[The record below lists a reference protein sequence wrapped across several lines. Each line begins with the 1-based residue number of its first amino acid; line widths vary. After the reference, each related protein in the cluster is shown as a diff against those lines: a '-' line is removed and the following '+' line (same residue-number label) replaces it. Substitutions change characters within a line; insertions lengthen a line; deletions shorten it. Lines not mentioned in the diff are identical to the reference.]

1 MAKRGRPADLGRR
14 RRAAELRAQG
24 LSLAEV
30 GRRLGVT
37 KQAADQLLRPPPGYA
52 TSSCVS
58 CGKPALRDQP
68 APRCV
73 ACRAADPAASFA
85 ERLRACRLAAGLTQA
100 GLAARAGVSA
110 PAVSAYECGL
120 TRPRPRRLAALA
132 RVLGPGLQ
140 DPPGARGGRTP

>member
-1 MAKRGRPADLGRR
+1 MAKRGRPADLERR
-14 RRAAELRAQG
+14 RLAAELRARG

-37 KQAADQLLRPPPGYA
+37 KQAADQLLRPLSGYA

-58 CGKPALRDQP
+58 CGKPALGDRP

-100 GLAARAGVSA
+100 RLAARAGVSEA
-110 PAVSAYECGL
+110 TVSDYECDPR
-120 TRPRPRRLAALA
+120 RPRPRLLAALA

-140 DPPGARGGRTP
+140 GPAGPGEGRTP

>member
-73 ACRAADPAASFA
+73 ACRAANPAASFA
-85 ERLRACRLAAGLTQA
+85 ERLRALRLAAGLTQA
-100 GLAARAGVSA
+100 GLAARAGVSEA
-110 PAVSAYECGL
+110 TVSDYECGPR
-120 TRPRPRRLAALA
+120 RPRPRLLAALA
-132 RVLGPGLQ
+132 RVLGPGVRG
-140 DPPGARGGRTP
+140 PAGPGDGRTP

>member
-24 LSLAEV
+24 LTLREV
-30 GRRLGVT
+30 GWRLGIT
-37 KQAADQLLRPPPGYA
+37 KQAADQLLRPPPGGGTA
-52 TSSCVS
+52 SCIS
-58 CGKPALRDQP
+58 CGQPALGDRP

-85 ERLRACRLAAGLTQA
+85 ERLRALRLAAGLTQA

-110 PAVSAYECGL
+110 TAVSGYECGPR
-120 TRPRPRRLAALA
+120 RPRPRLLAALA
-132 RVLGPGLQ
+132 RVLGPGLG
-140 DPPGARGGRTP
+140 DPAGARGGRTP